1 MFLPF
6 LLRLLGGSV
15 FPLFLLSVLSTPV
28 FGVDALSLPE
38 RGKGPV
44 GLSIGLMTV
53 RFAAQTYIW
62 FGWAAYCAALALR
75 YTASPWVDNSMA
87 YYGAAFIAANLPITF
102 LALKESA
109 VTESEGKRKR
119 IQKGTAFY
127 RIVTLTAFMVFCISP
142 QLMRGPY
149 GWMVESIVPSD
160 RRIEVAELL
169 REAALGDAD
178 AQHNLAVA
186 YADGR
191 LVASD
196 RREAER
202 WHLEAAKQ
210 GHRESQL
217 RLCIGQLGK
226 GRLGQSIGTS
236 AEWCAA
242 AAEQGDPEAAFQLAN
257 MYANGDGVEVDR
269 TKASELYAFAAEGGV
284 TEAQIIVG
292 LDYADDENLPID
304 LVQSYRWLTLASS
317 RGDVPSRDLTD
328 VVELRERVRTQLSTD
343 QLAAARRMVLEWRPA
358 TSDGS
363 SQ

>member
-28 FGVDALSLPE
+28 FGVDALSLPK

-44 GLSIGLMTV
+44 GLSIGLMV
-53 RFAAQTYIW
+53 IRVAAQTYIW

-75 YTASPWVDNSMA
+75 YTESPWVDNSIV

-109 VTESEGKRKR
+109 VTESDGGRNR
-119 IQKGTAFY
+119 IQRGTAFY
-127 RIVTLTAFMVFCISP
+127 RVVTLTAFMIFCISP
-142 QLMRGPY
+142 QLMRGSY

-169 REAALGDAD
+169 REAIRGDAD
-178 AQHNLAVA
+178 AQHNLAIA
-186 YADGR
+186 YAEGR
-191 LVASD
+191 LVAGD
-196 RREAER
+196 RQEAER
-202 WHLEAAKQ
+202 WHLAAARQ
-210 GHRESQL
+210 GHRDSQSH
-217 RLCIGQLGK
+217 LCIGLLGK
-226 GRLGQSIGTS
+226 GRLGQSIGPS
-236 AEWCAA
+236 AEWCAT

-269 TKASELYAFAAEGGV
+269 TKASEFYAVAAEGGV
-284 TEAQIIVG
+284 AAAQIIVG
-292 LDYADDENLPID
+292 LDYADDRNLPID

-317 RGDVPSRDLTD
+317 RGDVPGRDLTD

-343 QLAAARRMVLEWRPA
+343 QLAEARRMVLEWRPA
-358 TSDGS
+358 TADGP